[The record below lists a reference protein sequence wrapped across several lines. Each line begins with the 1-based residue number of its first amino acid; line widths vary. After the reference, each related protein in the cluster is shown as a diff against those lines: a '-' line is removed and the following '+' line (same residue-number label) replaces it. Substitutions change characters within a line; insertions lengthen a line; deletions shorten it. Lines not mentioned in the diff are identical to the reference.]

1 MSLDLLPGRVGLA
14 NQLTAG
20 PPTALTLS
28 STPSGG
34 FINSSGA
41 LAVSSAPSGGFMN
54 SNGALAASS
63 APSDGEPD
71 PDTIKM
77 FVGQVPRSMTEQELV
92 NFFEVERG
100 ERERE

>member
-1 MSLDLLPGRVGLA
+1 MTRYRTMSLDLLPSRVGLA

-20 PPTALTLS
+20 PPTALTL
-28 STPSGG
+28 
-34 FINSSGA
+34 
-41 LAVSSAPSGGFMN
+41 
-54 SNGALAASS
+54 SS